1 MNMTPYPDTFTF
13 PLIALDE
20 TDSTSNYLARL
31 CQESK
36 AAEYTT
42 VTAQYQSAGK
52 GQRGNRWESAPGENL
67 LFSFLLR
74 PTFLE
79 ARRQFLLSQIT
90 ALSVKEE
97 LDAYTGGIRIKW
109 PNDIYWQD
117 RKICGMLLEN
127 DLEGSRIG
135 YCIAG
140 IGININQDV
149 FHSDA
154 PNPVSLKQITGQ
166 RHAPADILTSILSR
180 VHYYYEQLRAKPEGE
195 YPAKI
200 AARYRQALYRRE
212 GYHPYRDAE
221 GTFRARLTDVEPDGR
236 FVLED
241 ETGRIR
247 KYLFKEVQY
256 VLNET

>member
-1 MNMTPYPDTFTF
+1 MMKKTQLLHVYGKLLWGWIILTILGGCNGKPKDIVPSSEYSPYV
-13 PLIALDE
+13 
-20 TDSTSNYLARL
+20 N
-31 CQESK
+31 
-36 AAEYTT
+36 
-42 VTAQYQSAGK
+42 
-52 GQRGNRWESAPGENL
+52 
-67 LFSFLLR
+67 
-74 PTFLE
+74 
-79 ARRQFLLSQIT
+79 
-90 ALSVKEE
+90 
-97 LDAYTGGIRIKW
+97 AYTGGIRIKW

-166 RHAPADILTSILSR
+166 RHDPADILTGILSR
-180 VHYYYEQLRAKPEGE
+180 VRTYYEQLRTEPEGE

-247 KYLFKEVQY
+247 KYLFKEMQY